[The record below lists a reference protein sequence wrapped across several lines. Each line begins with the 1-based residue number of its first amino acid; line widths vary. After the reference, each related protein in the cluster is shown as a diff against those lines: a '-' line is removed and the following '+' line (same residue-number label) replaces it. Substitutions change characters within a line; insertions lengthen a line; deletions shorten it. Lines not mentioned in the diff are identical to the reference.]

1 MATIKKYAPAILYIL
16 PALAFLAAGSAKIAG
31 VQDVLKPFVEMGLPS
46 AFGLFTGI
54 CEIAGAIGLLIPRTR
69 ILAAIGLSLIML
81 GAAYY
86 HISYKAPSPVPAFIL
101 LALLAATIWR
111 ARAAKTASA

>member
-1 MATIKKYAPAILYIL
+1 MDMIKKYAPAILYIL

-31 VQDVLKPFVEMGLPS
+31 VQEVLKPFVAMGLPS
-46 AFGLFTGI
+46 VFGLFIGT

-69 ILAAIGLSLIML
+69 VLAAIGLSLIML

-111 ARAAKTASA
+111 ARTAKTA